1 MKHCKAQKQVT
12 KSFLNENKHMK
23 GWNPQKPTKLDGNDT
38 TTLSRH
44 PYILCHFANL
54 HNAIKFVFIHYGI
67 RPFEIRHSGNK
78 SPQHTIQTQHCS
90 CTPQFLHTSKTD
102 HICHAQYSNYIVHC
116 SHPQHNSL
124 PLHTTCTTHPALPTQ
139 HYTPI
144 TTHHNAFC
152 NPPPLHT
159 TNKHK
164 AYLCRWR
171 QIGTRCRNGVTT
183 SACRD

>member
-1 MKHCKAQKQVT
+1 
-12 KSFLNENKHMK
+12 MK

-67 RPFEIRHSGNK
+67 RPGLLRLDILGINPPNILFRPSTAHALHSFSIQARQIISAMLSIATTLYIAATHNITH
-78 SPQHTIQTQHCS
+78 SPCTQHV
-90 CTPQFLHTSKTD
+90 LH
-102 HICHAQYSNYIVHC
+102 
-116 SHPQHNSL
+116 
-124 PLHTTCTTHPALPTQ
+124 TQ
-139 HYTPI
+139 HYPLS

-164 AYLCRWR
+164 VYLCRWR

-183 SACRD
+183 SACRDWTLKNQTK